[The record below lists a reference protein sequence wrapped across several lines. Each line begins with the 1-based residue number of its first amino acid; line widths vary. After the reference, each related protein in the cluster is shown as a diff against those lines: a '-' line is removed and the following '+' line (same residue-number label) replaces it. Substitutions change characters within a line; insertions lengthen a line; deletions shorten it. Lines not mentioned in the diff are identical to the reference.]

1 MIHRVAAGV
10 RMLRP
15 RTIAATTT
23 EPVRAG
29 CEGQISDD

>member
-1 MIHRVAAGV
+1 MIHRGPAAV

-15 RTIAATTT
+15 RTIAETTT

-29 CEGQISDD
+29 CEGQLSDN